1 MSDVCEKD
9 TIIITMRDSNK
20 IREIVIIIIT
30 NTQKKKT
37 HYRSIKILYYRDI
50 AGQLNY
56 AYYTQRAES
65 VPRLHFVKRSTPKD

>member
-30 NTQKKKT
+30 KKKKKT
-37 HYRSIKILYYRDI
+37 HYRSIKILHYRDI

-56 AYYTQRAES
+56 AYYIQKAES

>member
-30 NTQKKKT
+30 NKKKIA
-37 HYRSIKILYYRDI
+37 HYRSIKILHYRDI